1 MMLKIKLKD
10 VLVILVFGSAF
21 LIYYWSTFLQYHN
34 VHENSDIKEILDKEI
49 ISLKERYEIPAL
61 GIAIVNDGEIVYQNA
76 FGMLDV
82 NQRIE
87 YTINSPIRVQSI
99 SKSVTSIAIAKLVDE
114 YNLDVNQ
121 PLGEFINLS
130 NLNIEKSALKS
141 VTIEE
146 LLTHTSGLT
155 LGDIFAMYDPY
166 APIPTLKKSLER
178 TIDFNSSM
186 ANKFYYSNTGY
197 NLLEWI
203 IEQVTHQ
210 SFEQYVKNEVLDPL
224 NMTNSTFDFHALK
237 NKPKLAGYSI
247 THKPIA
253 MYVYAEKGSG
263 ELFSTLND
271 MTKFINYMST
281 INDSDWLDL
290 NLTFKTKMLQVNA
303 EDIGIYNFVYD
314 GYGYGFY
321 IETLKENDFAIAHG
335 GQGAGVMSHFHVLP
349 NDQSG
354 VVILTNSQRSW
365 PMIAHVLSLYR
376 RMYGFNMIKMESLIY
391 IEATSFAIV
400 GCLVGGLIL
409 SLKRLNEMIR
419 HKRIVSSKRYF
430 ICSLVVVGVIT
441 WSLSQDYLLLTSVL
455 PMSGFAILI
464 SLLLLALSYLIRPII
479 GRFIQ
484 R

>member
-10 VLVILVFGSAF
+10 VLVILVFGLAF

-178 TIDFNSSM
+178 TIDFNS
-186 ANKFYYSNTGY
+186 
-197 NLLEWI
+197 
-203 IEQVTHQ
+203 
-210 SFEQYVKNEVLDPL
+210 
-224 NMTNSTFDFHALK
+224 
-237 NKPKLAGYSI
+237 
-247 THKPIA
+247 
-253 MYVYAEKGSG
+253 
-263 ELFSTLND
+263 
-271 MTKFINYMST
+271 
-281 INDSDWLDL
+281 
-290 NLTFKTKMLQVNA
+290 LQ
-303 EDIGIYNFVYD
+303 IF
-314 GYGYGFY
+314 
-321 IETLKENDFAIAHG
+321 
-335 GQGAGVMSHFHVLP
+335 
-349 NDQSG
+349 
-354 VVILTNSQRSW
+354 
-365 PMIAHVLSLYR
+365 
-376 RMYGFNMIKMESLIY
+376 
-391 IEATSFAIV
+391 
-400 GCLVGGLIL
+400 
-409 SLKRLNEMIR
+409 RLN
-419 HKRIVSSKRYF
+419 S
-430 ICSLVVVGVIT
+430 
-441 WSLSQDYLLLTSVL
+441 D
-455 PMSGFAILI
+455 
-464 SLLLLALSYLIRPII
+464 
-479 GRFIQ
+479 
-484 R
+484 